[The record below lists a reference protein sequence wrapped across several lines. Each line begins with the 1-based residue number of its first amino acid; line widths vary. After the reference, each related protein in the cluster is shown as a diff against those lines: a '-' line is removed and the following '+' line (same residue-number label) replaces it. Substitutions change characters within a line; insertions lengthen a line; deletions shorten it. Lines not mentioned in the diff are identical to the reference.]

1 MSKRGSGSS
10 ARAGGDSTMKS
21 FGGGLPELQGTPKQ
35 IAYAQDI
42 RDGWIKNTFE
52 GYQKEYAE
60 RLQKLEIQK
69 KSDSPRDARRREFN
83 ERQIRTLKANVEAA
97 RIVLSEAKSAHAIIQ
112 AKNRVNDVTMDV
124 RDALLEKRSRVE
136 IRKIVSDYGLK

>member
-21 FGGGLPELQGTPKQ
+21 FGGDLPELQGTPKQ

-60 RLQKLEIQK
+60 RLQKLETQ
-69 KSDSPRDARRREFN
+69 
-83 ERQIRTLKANVEAA
+83 
-97 RIVLSEAKSAHAIIQ
+97 
-112 AKNRVNDVTMDV
+112 KNRIILEILREENIMNDI
-124 RDALLEKRSRVE
+124 SN
-136 IRKIVSDYGLK
+136 I

>member
-1 MSKRGSGSS
+1 
-10 ARAGGDSTMKS
+10 MKS
-21 FGGGLPELQGTPKQ
+21 FGGDLPELQGTPKQ

-69 KSDSPRDARRREFN
+69 KSDNPRDIKRREYN
-83 ERQIRTLKANVEAA
+83 ERHIEYMKINVEAS
-97 RIVLSEAKSAHAIIQ
+97 RILLHEAKKCA
-112 AKNRVNDVTMDV
+112 
-124 RDALLEKRSRVE
+124 
-136 IRKIVSDYGLK
+136 

>member
-10 ARAGGDSTMKS
+10 AIAGGDSTMKS
-21 FGGGLPELQGTPKQ
+21 FGGDLPELQGTPKQ

-60 RLQKLEIQK
+60 RLQKLENQK
-69 KSDSPRDARRREFN
+69 KSDNPRDIKRREYN
-83 ERQIRTLKANVEAA
+83 ERHIEHLKTNVEAS
-97 RIVLSEAKSAHAIIQ
+97 RILLHEAKNAHKIIN
-112 AKNRVNDVTMDV
+112 AKNRVNDIVLDV
-124 RDALLEKRSRVE
+124 SDAIREKKSRAE
-136 IRKIVSDYGLK
+136 INKIVAEWLE